1 MDARI
6 ILVSMAEN
14 GAILLDESGY
24 FHRCGV
30 CKGTVVNSVGAGD
43 SMLAG
48 LIAGKEKGDDDYALR
63 LGTAAGGATTFSEGL
78 ATGEEIMRLI
88 EEL

>member
-1 MDARI
+1 
-6 ILVSMAEN
+6 
-14 GAILLDESGY
+14 SGN

-48 LIAGKEKGDDDYALR
+48 FIAGKEKGDDDYALR